1 MKVCS
6 AQRRIYMEVVEP
18 AINLDY
24 VGTGMTGANGVIV
37 DKATIQDVVVT
48 MNAAANATPFSG
60 HDEILKENL
69 SQMTL
74 DDDMD
79 SIDVSQYLQVVDAFS
94 MPSMQ
99 YDYHRK
105 GFIQWVS
112 CSSISLWWLHNQT
125 YGEHTRSLEKPSLLS
140 SADAK
145 GDIYRDRFNLI
156 RQRVLR
162 NENFLPPSLQ
172 IIDNDNYLKVKNVLW
187 IGH

>member
-1 MKVCS
+1 
-6 AQRRIYMEVVEP
+6 MEVVEP

-105 GFIQWVS
+105 GFIQ
-112 CSSISLWWLHNQT
+112 
-125 YGEHTRSLEKPSLLS
+125 
-140 SADAK
+140 
-145 GDIYRDRFNLI
+145 
-156 RQRVLR
+156 
-162 NENFLPPSLQ
+162 
-172 IIDNDNYLKVKNVLW
+172 
-187 IGH
+187 